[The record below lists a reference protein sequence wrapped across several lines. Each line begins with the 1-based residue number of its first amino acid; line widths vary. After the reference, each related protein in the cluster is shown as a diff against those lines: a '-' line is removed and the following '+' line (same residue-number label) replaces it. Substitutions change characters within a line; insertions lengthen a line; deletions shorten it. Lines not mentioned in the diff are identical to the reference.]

1 MQEEGLESAVWVL
14 VAAGWTKGEGV
25 RFRREVAEVRRR
37 EERPRLREVAAGG
50 HRREGPECW
59 KGQRLEEIGRAHV

>member
-37 EERPRLREVAAGG
+37 EERPRLREVAAG
-50 HRREGPECW
+50 
-59 KGQRLEEIGRAHV
+59 EIGRAHV